1 MSDSHSQDKDMKKV
15 IYLALAAFVLT
26 TAFSCKNYSSG
37 EMELPKVTTLPVQI
51 AGSSSAVLRGSTSGG
66 TEQMLCRGVCFS
78 SSDVFSF
85 EDSPCV
91 SVPKGEGEFSV
102 KTYELIPL
110 HEYNMKAFAVMSDG
124 QVVYGEEMKFST
136 TDFSLPTVDI
146 LDATDIY
153 STEATLNAELV
164 DEGDYPVSG
173 FGFVYTASADAEL
186 LIGASDVKSVT
197 ALRESNAFSA
207 TISELSIGTTY
218 RVKAYAMTENGP
230 GYSGEYSFTTL
241 NVKPVEFAPIEVVEN
256 TFTTLKVRSEV
267 LDDQGSTILEKG
279 FVWSQTEKFP
289 TVKNATAAKTEG
301 DMVLDFGNVLPGRIF
316 YIRCYAD
323 TKEMG
328 ISYGATLKVKV
339 KTYDGGGMVKI
350 VPVNPVFIGWLGDP
364 EHPELPAK
372 YKMAHDGDF
381 LVNQSV
387 GRSSTPTP
395 SEAVMKPFCIA
406 KYEVTNRAFCE
417 FMNYY
422 GSSIVKD
429 GTWAGQDI
437 FFDGISDITYDAVT
451 ESWTAPEEYLDC
463 PVVGV
468 TWYGATA
475 FCEFFGGYMPS
486 EAQWEVAARGNVYS
500 DTEYMYRYSGSDDL
514 NDIAIWANGIS
525 RYRCETVGQKNPN
538 QLGIFDMSGNAQEM
552 TSSWWG
558 NYSAIYKECPM
569 PANKQI
575 VLRGGRAQ
583 RGVVSSFNNC
593 TRDAYAI
600 TATVSYSNFIG
611 FRFACDPDDD
621 EE

>member
-1 MSDSHSQDKDMKKV
+1 MKKLTY
-15 IYLALAAFVLT
+15 IALAALALA
-26 TAFSCKNYSSG
+26 TAFSCKNYGSG

-51 AGSSSAVLRGSTSGG
+51 ASSSTAVLRGSTSGG
-66 TEQMLCRGVCFS
+66 VEKMLCRGVCFS

-85 EDSPCV
+85 DDSPCV

-102 KTYELIPL
+102 KTYELIPM
-110 HEYNMKAFAVMSDG
+110 HEYHMKAFAVMSDG
-124 QVVYGEEMKFST
+124 TVVYGEEMKFST
-136 TDFSLPTVDI
+136 TDFCLPTVKA

-153 STEATLNAELV
+153 STEATLNGELV

-173 FGFVYTASADAEL
+173 FGFVYTSNATAEL
-186 LIGASDVKSVT
+186 EIGGTDVKSVT
-197 ALRESNAFSA
+197 ALKESNSFSA
-207 TISELSIGTTY
+207 TISDLAIGTTY

-230 GYSGEYSFTTL
+230 GYSDEYTFATL
-241 NVKPVEFAPIEVVEN
+241 DVRPVEFAPIEEVEN
-256 TFTTLKVRSEV
+256 GYTVLKVRSSV
-267 LDDQGSTILEKG
+267 TNDQGCTITEKG
-279 FVWSQTEKFP
+279 FVWSMTEKYP
-289 TVKNATAAKTEG
+289 TVKNATVAKMDG
-301 DMVLDFGNVLPGRIF
+301 DMLLDFDNVKPGRIY

-328 ISYGATLKVKV
+328 VSYSSTVKIKV

-350 VPVNPVFIGWLGDP
+350 VPKNPVFIGWLGDP
-364 EHPELPAK
+364 GHPELPAK
-372 YKMAHDGDF
+372 YAMAHDGDF

-395 SEAVMKPFCIA
+395 SEATMKPYCMA
-406 KYEVTNRAFCE
+406 KYEVTNRAFVD

-422 GSSIVKD
+422 GSGIVKD
-429 GTWAGQDI
+429 GTWAGQAI
-437 FFDGISDITYDAVT
+437 FFDEYTDITFDAET
-451 ESWTAPEEYLDC
+451 SAWTAPEEYLDC

-468 TWYGATA
+468 TWCGAVA
-475 FCEFFGGYMPS
+475 FCEFFGGYLPS

-514 NDIAIWANGIS
+514 NDVAVWANGTT
-525 RYRCETVGQKNPN
+525 RLRCETVGQHQPN

-569 PANKQI
+569 NANKQI

-583 RGVVSSFNNC
+583 RGVVSSFCNC
-593 TRDAYAI
+593 TRDAYTT
-600 TATVSYSNFIG
+600 TAPISYSNYIG
-611 FRFACDPDDD
+611 FRFACDPDD